1 MAHSFVI
8 ADAELTPYDL
18 EPGQAVAGEPVVSD
32 LTIWQ
37 AADGSAIRGIW
48 TCTPGSIRMVES
60 EVFVVTAGSATV
72 HPEGGEAFAVAAGSA
87 VVLDRAT
94 PVVLEVH
101 ETLRKCYHMELDH
114 S

>member
-1 MAHSFVI
+1 MAQAFDI

-18 EPGQAVAGEPVVSD
+18 EPGQALAGEPVVSD
-32 LTIWQ
+32 LTIWS
-37 AADGSAIRGIW
+37 AEDGSAIRGIW
-48 TCTPGSIRMVES
+48 TCTPGSIRMAES
-60 EVFVVTAGSATV
+60 ELFVVTGGRATV
-72 HPEGGEAFAVAAGSA
+72 HPEGGEPFAIAAGSA

-101 ETLRKCYHMELDH
+101 ETLRKCYHMALET